1 MELHGTFIPLLLFCT
16 TLLKVLR
23 GQRVDTDGEV
33 IGYQNHN
40 VTLPCHYI
48 LGKTEDNL
56 IQVQWTWQNHSHKH
70 DPIVIII
77 NHQEYGTSVYK
88 TSLKERVSFIERP
101 KLTPDGSIIIK
112 DVKITDQGVYS
123 CVYTTYPSGT
133 KTGVTTL
140 KVKEGKPAGLST
152 AVTAGIVTVVMV
164 TVILVSVSFLLL
176 NTRRI
181 SAYCMAQNP
190 GDLQQEEVME
200 LMEDSEY
207 TMVTFSAWSGV
218 LKKAPVSWHLMYT
231 QQSVDL

>member
-1 MELHGTFIPLLLFCT
+1 MMDANSKLIFLLLSCT
-16 TLLKVLR
+16 TFFAVLR

-140 KVKEGKPAGLST
+140 KVKEG
-152 AVTAGIVTVVMV
+152 
-164 TVILVSVSFLLL
+164 
-176 NTRRI
+176 
-181 SAYCMAQNP
+181 MAQNP